1 MKLKQ
6 LEGLL
11 GDLQQFSN
19 PNVELEQYPTGPH
32 IASRMLFTAENS
44 YGDITD
50 KVVADFGCG
59 CGTLS
64 TAASLLD
71 AACVIGYD
79 IDLQS
84 LETATLNAEELEV
97 EIDLVQC
104 DITKLELKGHQ
115 IVDTVVMNPPFGTRK
130 KGADMEFLSAA
141 MKVASQAVYSL
152 HKTSTREHIK
162 RAALRDFN
170 AKSAEVICELRYD
183 LPKLYKFH
191 KRKEVDIAV
200 DLWRFEPRQ
209 N

>member
-11 GDLQQFSN
+11 GDLEQFFN
-19 PNVELEQYPTGPH
+19 PKVEFEQYPTGPH

-64 TAASLLD
+64 AAAALLD
-71 AACVIGYD
+71 AASVIGFD
-79 IDLQS
+79 IDPES

-97 EIDLVQC
+97 EIDFVQC
-104 DITKLELKGHQ
+104 DITKLELKGL

-141 MKVASQAVYSL
+141 MKVASKAVYSL

>member
-19 PNVELEQYPTGPH
+19 PKVELEQYPTGPH

-64 TAASLLD
+64 AAASLLD
-71 AACVIGYD
+71 ASCVIGFD
-79 IDLQS
+79 IDPQS

-97 EIDLVQC
+97 EIDFVQC
-104 DITKLELKGHQ
+104 DVTKLELKGQ
-115 IVDTVVMNPPFGTRK
+115 VVGTVVMNPPFGTRK

-183 LPKLYKFH
+183 LPKLYKLH

-200 DLWRFEPRQ
+200 DLWRFEPRK